1 MMRPTRA
8 LLTPLLLAGLATGLA
23 ACATRPA
30 TPELPDPPGHAA
42 CRAEA
47 RNDAA
52 VQDLARQ
59 DNPMNWGNRE
69 RVRNDLRVAE
79 LRAFR
84 DCLRRN
90 GLAAAGGVEPRR

>member
-8 LLTPLLLAGLATGLA
+8 LLLLPLLA
-23 ACATRPA
+23 ACATPPPA
-30 TPELPDPPGHAA
+30 LPSPPEPLGHVA

-47 RNDAA
+47 RNDPA
-52 VQDLARQ
+52 VQALGRQ
-59 DNPMNWGNRE
+59 DNPLNWANRE
-69 RVRNDLRVAE
+69 RVQNDLRVAE

-90 GLAAAGGVEPRR
+90 GLAAPGGVEPVR